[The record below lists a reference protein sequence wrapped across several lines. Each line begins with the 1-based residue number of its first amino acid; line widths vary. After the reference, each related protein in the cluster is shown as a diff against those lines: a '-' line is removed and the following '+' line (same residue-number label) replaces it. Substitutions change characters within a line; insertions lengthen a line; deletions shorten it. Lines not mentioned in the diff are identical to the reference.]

1 MQPIAAA
8 LLLAAPPVVVVGNGP
23 CPAPA
28 DVAARLDALLPA
40 GAAAAA
46 NVASIEDRGSQV
58 RIALAAP
65 DGSPVG
71 ERTLERAGSC
81 ADLAAAAAV
90 VIASWQAA
98 AHPEFVP
105 AAPPPVVP
113 PAAVHATAPEVR
125 AGGGL
130 RWTVDAGLALALD
143 GEGSAGAAVLAL
155 SLAPARW
162 RLGLRTTAAL
172 MQAQERAL
180 GVGRARWS
188 RWPLLAGPELRL
200 ASGAVRVSAH
210 AQAALS
216 LLRVEGRG
224 YDQNLAHSS
233 VAFGLAPGARLGF
246 GRGRWQP
253 WLGVDLLLWPRTEKA
268 FVGAGDPAFTLPS
281 WQVLATGGVG
291 FGS

>member
-1 MQPIAAA
+1 MQPIAVA
-8 LLLAAPPVVVVGNGP
+8 LLLAAPPVAVVGNGP

-28 DVAARLDALLPA
+28 DVAARLEALLPA
-40 GAAAAA
+40 DAAAAA
-46 NVASIEDRGSQV
+46 NVASIEDRGSLV

-65 DGSPVG
+65 DGSLVG

-105 AAPPPVVP
+105 AAPAVTPV
-113 PAAVHATAPEVR
+113 PAVQATAPAPQASGGVR
-125 AGGGL
+125 WSA
-130 RWTVDAGLALALD
+130 DAGLALALD
-143 GEGSAGAAVLAL
+143 GEGTAGAAVLAF

-162 RLGLRTTAAL
+162 RLGLRATAAL
-172 MQAQERAL
+172 TQAQEHAL
-180 GVGRARWS
+180 DLGRARWS
-188 RWPLLAGPELRL
+188 RWPLMAGPELRL
-200 ASGAVRVSAH
+200 VDGPVRLGAHV
-210 AQAALS
+210 QAALA

-233 VAFGLAPGARLGF
+233 VAFGVGPGVRLGF
-246 GRGRWQP
+246 GRGRWRP
-253 WLGVDLLLWPRTEKA
+253 WLGVDLLLWPRSEKA
-268 FVGAGDPAFTLPS
+268 FVGAGDPAFTLPW